1 MFKDITAIVLAGGK
15 SKRMGKEKA
24 LLPIGNKSIIQVLVE
39 KLKELFPKVI
49 LSTNSPENF
58 VFLHIPMVEDF
69 YKNMG
74 PLSGVHAGLIETET
88 EKNFIIS
95 CDLPLMN
102 KEMIEYICN
111 YKSDKKIVVCKVGDY
126 IEPTFG
132 IYSKSI
138 VDEIEVILNLNLQQ
152 GLSPRDISIQNVIEK
167 LGAEIIDP
175 SSLPFYNEDLFY
187 NMNSFED
194 YIYVTKKLGLDN
206 SQKIKA

>member
-1 MFKDITAIVLAGGK
+1 MFKDITGIILAGGK

-49 LSTNSPENF
+49 LSTNSPEHF
-58 VFLHIPMVEDF
+58 VFLKIPMVEDF

-74 PLSGVHAGLIETET
+74 PLSGIHAGLIETET

-138 VDEIEVILNLNLQQ
+138 VDDIEVILNLNLQQ
-152 GLSPRDISIQNVIEK
+152 GLSPKDISIQNVIQK
-167 LGAEIIDP
+167 LDAEIVDP

-194 YIYVTKKLGLDN
+194 YIYVTKKLGLTN
-206 SQKIKA
+206 SQNIKA